1 MAEQI
6 DTTAPN
12 NFTEPRLMDRIEET
26 MHLLHYS
33 PRTQTAYRRWI
44 LRYIHFHD
52 TKHPSTMAG
61 KEVTAFLTYLASRLK
76 VAASTQN
83 QALAALLFLYRDVLK
98 VDLPWLDKVVRA
110 KTRDHLPVVMSR
122 EEVRSLLS
130 EMAGM
135 QWLMASLLYG
145 SGLRL
150 MECCRLR
157 VKDVDFSRNQLQI
170 RRGKGGKDRAA
181 LFPSGVKD
189 ALQRQ
194 IAVVKRL
201 HRDDLSRGAGWVL
214 LDESLR
220 RKYPNAGKELAWQ
233 WVFPAT
239 RVHIEA
245 GTGNGWRHH
254 LHESVLQK
262 AVKAAARQVQIPK
275 KITCH
280 VLRHSFATHLLES
293 GADIRTIQELLGHSD
308 VRTTMK
314 YTHVLER
321 GPLGVKSPLDLL

>member
-1 MAEQI
+1 MIEQNVNSGVI
-6 DTTAPN
+6 NPA
-12 NFTEPRLMDRIEET
+12 EPRLMDRIEET

-52 TKHPSTMAG
+52 TKHPSTLAG
-61 KEVTAFLTYLASRLK
+61 NEMTAFLTYLASKCK

-110 KTRDHLPVVMSR
+110 KTRDNLPVVMSR

-130 EMAGM
+130 EMVGT

-157 VKDVDFSRNQLQI
+157 VKDVDFTRNQLQI
-170 RRGKGGKDRAA
+170 RRGKGGKDRGA

-189 ALQRQ
+189 AL
-194 IAVVKRL
+194 
-201 HRDDLSRGAGWVL
+201 
-214 LDESLR
+214 
-220 RKYPNAGKELAWQ
+220 
-233 WVFPAT
+233 
-239 RVHIEA
+239 
-245 GTGNGWRHH
+245 
-254 LHESVLQK
+254 
-262 AVKAAARQVQIPK
+262 
-275 KITCH
+275 C
-280 VLRHSFATHLLES
+280 
-293 GADIRTIQELLGHSD
+293 
-308 VRTTMK
+308 
-314 YTHVLER
+314 
-321 GPLGVKSPLDLL
+321 